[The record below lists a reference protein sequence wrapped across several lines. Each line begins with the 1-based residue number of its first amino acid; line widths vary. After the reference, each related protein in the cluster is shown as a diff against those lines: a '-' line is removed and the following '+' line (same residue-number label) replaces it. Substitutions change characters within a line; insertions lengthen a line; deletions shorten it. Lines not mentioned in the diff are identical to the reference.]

1 MSKSAAQKAY
11 AKAGIKPSDV
21 QVVELHGKRFLWS
34 YKFKKTKEYYSRE
47 NTLKAV
53 FCKNRPVVEGLVLET
68 FDLLIMWCEQY
79 GVMYQQWSYQ

>member
-1 MSKSAAQKAY
+1 
-11 AKAGIKPSDV
+11 
-21 QVVELHGKRFLWS
+21 
-34 YKFKKTKEYYSRE
+34 
-47 NTLKAV
+47 LKAV